1 MLVSV
6 DILVN
11 PLMTDTNP
19 LFHLDPARD
28 LLRTPFLADQRL
40 DLLPDLIANAGLN
53 LVAPPPQRQI
63 MGLAGPVA
71 LKTPISAQLP
81 ADCPS
86 ITTHYLGDLGLV
98 MTCFLERI
106 NLVSFSL
113 GKLRV
118 AHLCSSYFGRFEKAA
133 MLPQLALLPT
143 L

>member
-1 MLVSV
+1 MS
-6 DILVN
+6 
-11 PLMTDTNP
+11 
-19 LFHLDPARD
+19 
-28 LLRTPFLADQRL
+28 
-40 DLLPDLIANAGLN
+40 LIS
-53 LVAPPPQRQI
+53 PPHQRQ
-63 MGLAGPVA
+63 MMSLAGPVA
-71 LKTPISAQLP
+71 FQSPIPPKLP
-81 ADCPS
+81 ADCPW